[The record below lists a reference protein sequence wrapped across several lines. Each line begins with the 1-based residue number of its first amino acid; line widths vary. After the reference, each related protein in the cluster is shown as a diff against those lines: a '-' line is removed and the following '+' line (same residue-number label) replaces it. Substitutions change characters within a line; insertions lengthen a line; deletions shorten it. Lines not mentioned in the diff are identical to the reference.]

1 MNEMNLTTEEKK
13 LANDLKTRFGE
24 VRSDIQFIEEE
35 MERLTH
41 KAGTLVRELERLR
54 DEEKKFVQDL
64 QEKYGEGKLDPYKLV
79 YTS

>member
-1 MNEMNLTTEEKK
+1 
-13 LANDLKTRFGE
+13 
-24 VRSDIQFIEEE
+24 

-54 DEEKKFVQDL
+54 DEEKKFVEDL